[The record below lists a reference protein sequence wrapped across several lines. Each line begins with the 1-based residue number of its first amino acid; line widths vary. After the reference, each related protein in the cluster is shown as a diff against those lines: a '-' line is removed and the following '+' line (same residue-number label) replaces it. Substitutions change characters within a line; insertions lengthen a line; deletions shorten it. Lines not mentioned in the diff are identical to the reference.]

1 MKEWQLKIIQ
11 LLSIPGMLL
20 AYYLLLFHN
29 GVLIAGCTASGWD
42 DCGAVS
48 GPGAPYAEI
57 GPVPVA
63 LIGLVGYAFIFG
75 LIWARDLWPLV
86 DDYLPEL
93 LLGATGFAL
102 LMSLVLTGLE
112 AFVLQ
117 AFCRYCLVSA
127 ALVIVLFGLAL
138 SYSRAGSVADPGG
151 G

>member
-75 LIWARDLWPLV
+75 LIWAKDLWPLV

-138 SYSRAGSVADPGG
+138 SYSRAVSVADPGG